1 MKPDARTQV
10 RVWDPAVRLFHW
22 TLAGAFLVAY
32 LTEDE
37 LQAVHLNAG
46 YLIGALILFRLVWG
60 FVGPRHAR
68 FGDFVRPPAQVLD
81 YLRRATRFEA
91 PRHLGHNPAGGAMI
105 LALLVS
111 LSVTVLSG
119 VALYGTTDFAGP
131 LAGVFRGELAADVLE
146 GVHEVGANLT
156 LILIGLHLAGVL
168 VSSLEHG
175 ENLVRSMFTG
185 RKKTEATP

>member
-1 MKPDARTQV
+1 MKPDVTKEV

-32 LTEDE
+32 FTEDE
-37 LQAVHLNAG
+37 LQALHVDAG

-60 FVGPRHAR
+60 FVGPGHAR
-68 FGDFVRPPAQVLD
+68 FSDFVRPPSQILD
-81 YLRRATRFEA
+81 YLRHAVHFQA

-105 LALLVS
+105 LALLVT
-111 LSVTVLSG
+111 LTVTVVSG
-119 VALYGTTDFAGP
+119 IALYGTTDFAGP
-131 LAGVFRGELAADVLE
+131 LSGIFRGEVAADVLE

-168 VSSLEHG
+168 LSSFEHG
-175 ENLVRSMFTG
+175 ENLIKSMFTG
-185 RKKTEATP
+185 RKKAKATP